1 MDLQHTQS
9 EQTRAVGL
17 LWLCVLS
24 AAPLLCNGAA
34 DNTAPQQCQLKGSK
48 AHFMFLLFLGN
59 NCYKSV

>member
-9 EQTRAVGL
+9 EQTRAVG
-17 LWLCVLS
+17 CVVLS